1 VSEKPTFK
9 RCDPQKGAFVKK
21 AIISILLIF
30 LVIICAGLA
39 MPEKLVIPVEGASS
53 DDWNHN
59 TFWYEPWGS
68 SGVHKGV
75 DIFGAKGKPVQS
87 ATLGYVIYTGELG
100 KGGNVVAVLGPK
112 WRVHYYA
119 HMQEVTVEKGTW
131 LSQKDKVGT
140 LGDTGN
146 AKGKQPHLHYSIVSL
161 IPLPWK
167 ATSETQ
173 GWKKMFFLNPHEKL
187 L

>member
-1 VSEKPTFK
+1 M
-9 RCDPQKGAFVKK
+9 KK

-75 DIFGAKGKPVQS
+75 DIFGAKGTPVQS
-87 ATLGYVIYTGELG
+87 ATTGYVIYTGELG

>member
-1 VSEKPTFK
+1 M
-9 RCDPQKGAFVKK
+9 KK

-53 DDWNHN
+53 NDWNHN

-131 LSQKDKVGT
+131 LLQKDKVGT

>member
-1 VSEKPTFK
+1 M
-9 RCDPQKGAFVKK
+9 KK
-21 AIISILLIF
+21 AIISILLTF

>member
-1 VSEKPTFK
+1 M
-9 RCDPQKGAFVKK
+9 KK
-21 AIISILLIF
+21 TIISILLIVLVF
-30 LVIICAGLA
+30 ICSGLVI
-39 MPEKLVIPVEGASS
+39 PEKLVIPVEGASS
-53 DDWNHN
+53 NDWNHN

-75 DIFGAKGKPVQS
+75 DIFGAKGTPVQS
-87 ATLGYVIYTGELG
+87 ATSGYVIYTGELG

>member
-1 VSEKPTFK
+1 M
-9 RCDPQKGAFVKK
+9 
-21 AIISILLIF
+21 ISILLIV
-30 LVIICAGLA
+30 LVFICAGLVI
-39 MPEKLVIPVEGASS
+39 PEKLVIPVEGASS
-53 DDWNHN
+53 NDWNHN

-75 DIFGAKGKPVQS
+75 DIFGVKGTPVQS
-87 ATLGYVIYTGELG
+87 ATSGYVIYTGELG

>member
-1 VSEKPTFK
+1 M
-9 RCDPQKGAFVKK
+9 KK
-21 AIISILLIF
+21 TIISILLIV
-30 LVIICAGLA
+30 LVFICAGLVI
-39 MPEKLVIPVEGASS
+39 PEKLVIPVEGASS
-53 DDWNHN
+53 NDWNHN

-75 DIFGAKGKPVQS
+75 DIFGVKGTPVQS
-87 ATLGYVIYTGELG
+87 ATSGYVIYTGELG

>member
-1 VSEKPTFK
+1 ML
-9 RCDPQKGAFVKK
+9 VKK
-21 AIISILLIF
+21 PFISILLIF
-30 LVIICAGLA
+30 LVVVCAGLVV
-39 MPEKLVIPVEGASS
+39 PEKLAIPVEGASPR
-53 DDWNHN
+53 DWNHN

-75 DIFGAKGKPVQS
+75 DIFGAKGTPVQS
-87 ATLGYVIYTGELG
+87 ATSGYVIYTGEFG

-119 HMQEVTVEKGTW
+119 HLQKVTVEKGAW
-131 LSQKDKVGT
+131 LSQKDKLGT

-146 AKGKQPHLHYSIVSL
+146 AKGKQPHVHYSIVSL

-167 ATSETQ
+167 ITSETQ

-187 L
+187 I

>member
-1 VSEKPTFK
+1 M
-9 RCDPQKGAFVKK
+9 KK
-21 AIISILLIF
+21 TIISILLIF
-30 LVIICAGLA
+30 LVFICAGLVI
-39 MPEKLVIPVEGASS
+39 PEKLVIPVEGASS
-53 DDWNHN
+53 NDWNHN

-75 DIFGAKGKPVQS
+75 DIFGAKGAPVQS
-87 ATLGYVIYTGELG
+87 ATSGYVIYTGELG

>member
-1 VSEKPTFK
+1 M
-9 RCDPQKGAFVKK
+9 KK
-21 AIISILLIF
+21 TIISILLIF
-30 LVIICAGLA
+30 LVFICAGLVI
-39 MPEKLVIPVEGASS
+39 PEKLVIPVEGASS
-53 DDWNHN
+53 NDWNHN

-75 DIFGAKGKPVQS
+75 YIFGAKGTPVQS
-87 ATLGYVIYTGELG
+87 ATSGYVIYTGELG

>member
-1 VSEKPTFK
+1 MKKP
-9 RCDPQKGAFVKK
+9 V
-21 AIISILLIF
+21 ISILLVF
-30 LVIICAGLA
+30 LVIVCAGLLV
-39 MPEKLVIPVEGASS
+39 PEKLVIPVEGASS
-53 DDWNHN
+53 NDWNHN

-68 SGVHKGV
+68 SGVHKGI
-75 DIFGAKGKPVQS
+75 DIFGAKGTPVQS
-87 ATLGYVIYTGELG
+87 ATAGYVIYTGELG

-119 HMQEVTVEKGTW
+119 HLQEVTVEEGAW

-146 AKGKQPHLHYSIVSL
+146 AKGKQPHDHYSILSL

-167 ATSETQ
+167 VTFEPQ

>member
-1 VSEKPTFK
+1 M
-9 RCDPQKGAFVKK
+9 KK
-21 AIISILLIF
+21 TIISILLIV
-30 LVIICAGLA
+30 LVFICAGLVI
-39 MPEKLVIPVEGASS
+39 PEKLVIPVEGASS
-53 DDWNHN
+53 NDWNHN

-75 DIFGAKGKPVQS
+75 DIFGAKGTPVQS
-87 ATLGYVIYTGELG
+87 ATSGYVIYTGELG

>member
-1 VSEKPTFK
+1 
-9 RCDPQKGAFVKK
+9 VKK

>member
-1 VSEKPTFK
+1 M
-9 RCDPQKGAFVKK
+9 KK

-100 KGGNVVAVLGPK
+100 KGGNVVTVLGPK

-119 HMQEVTVEKGTW
+119 HMQEAI
-131 LSQKDKVGT
+131 SQRAIFKNERFYDSHIFAT
-140 LGDTGN
+140 LR
-146 AKGKQPHLHYSIVSL
+146 
-161 IPLPWK
+161 
-167 ATSETQ
+167 
-173 GWKKMFFLNPHEKL
+173 
-187 L
+187 

>member
-1 VSEKPTFK
+1 
-9 RCDPQKGAFVKK
+9 VKK
-21 AIISILLIF
+21 AIISILLTF

-68 SGVHKGV
+68 YGVHKGV

>member
-1 VSEKPTFK
+1 M
-9 RCDPQKGAFVKK
+9 KK
-21 AIISILLIF
+21 TIISILLIV
-30 LVIICAGLA
+30 LVFICAGLVI
-39 MPEKLVIPVEGASS
+39 PEKLVIPVEGASS
-53 DDWNHN
+53 NDWNHN

-75 DIFGAKGKPVQS
+75 DIFGAKGTPVQS
-87 ATLGYVIYTGELG
+87 ATSGYVIYTGELG

-119 HMQEVTVEKGTW
+119 HMQEVTVKKGTW

>member
-1 VSEKPTFK
+1 M
-9 RCDPQKGAFVKK
+9 KK
-21 AIISILLIF
+21 AIISILLTF

-68 SGVHKGV
+68 YGVHKGV

>member
-1 VSEKPTFK
+1 M
-9 RCDPQKGAFVKK
+9 KK

-39 MPEKLVIPVEGASS
+39 MPEKVVIPVEGASS
-53 DDWNHN
+53 ADWNHN

-75 DIFGAKGKPVQS
+75 DIFGAKGTTVQS
-87 ATLGYVIYTGELG
+87 ATTGYVIYTGELG

-119 HMQEVTVEKGTW
+119 HMQEVTVKKGAW
-131 LSQKDKVGT
+131 LSQKDQVGT

-146 AKGKQPHLHYSIVSL
+146 AKGKQPHLHYSVVSL

>member
-1 VSEKPTFK
+1 M
-9 RCDPQKGAFVKK
+9 KK
-21 AIISILLIF
+21 TIISILLIF
-30 LVIICAGLA
+30 LVFICAGLVI
-39 MPEKLVIPVEGASS
+39 PEKLVIPVEGASS
-53 DDWNHN
+53 NDWNHN

-75 DIFGAKGKPVQS
+75 DIFGAKGTLVQS
-87 ATLGYVIYTGELG
+87 ATSGYVIYTGELG

-173 GWKKMFFLNPHEKL
+173 GWKKMFFLNPHEKFF
-187 L
+187 

>member
-1 VSEKPTFK
+1 M
-9 RCDPQKGAFVKK
+9 KK

-68 SGVHKGV
+68 YGVHKGV

>member
-1 VSEKPTFK
+1 M
-9 RCDPQKGAFVKK
+9 KK

-30 LVIICAGLA
+30 LVFICAGLA

>member
-1 VSEKPTFK
+1 M
-9 RCDPQKGAFVKK
+9 KK

-39 MPEKLVIPVEGASS
+39 MPEKLVISVEGASS

>member
-1 VSEKPTFK
+1 MLSTQANWE
-9 RCDPQKGAFVKK
+9 
-21 AIISILLIF
+21 
-30 LVIICAGLA
+30 
-39 MPEKLVIPVEGASS
+39 
-53 DDWNHN
+53 
-59 TFWYEPWGS
+59 
-68 SGVHKGV
+68 
-75 DIFGAKGKPVQS
+75 
-87 ATLGYVIYTGELG
+87 

-119 HMQEVTVEKGTW
+119 HLQEVTVEEGAW

-146 AKGKQPHLHYSIVSL
+146 AKGKQPHVHYSILSL

-167 ATSETQ
+167 ATSEPQ

>member
-1 VSEKPTFK
+1 M
-9 RCDPQKGAFVKK
+9 KK